1 MRASSSQFRSVVV
14 SLALLLGVTAL
25 GACGSTASPSKSP
38 GSTGS
43 DPTNGES
50 CGPVGDPI
58 KSAPSS
64 PAGIDGVKQFVGMS
78 RNHVQGC
85 VKYPQT
91 PPVGGNHSQVWQSCK
106 FYNGTIVTE
115 QAVHSMEHGA
125 VWIVYRSDVS
135 EADLDALKAYESNDK
150 VLVSK
155 WDSSLASPVVA
166 TAWGV
171 QLELTSTADPRLDQ
185 FVQKYADGPQSPEP
199 GVPCRDGGTNEM

>member
-1 MRASSSQFRSVVV
+1 MRSCSSQFRSVVV
-14 SLALLLGVTAL
+14 ASALLLGAIAL

-38 GSTGS
+38 DRTGS
-43 DPTNGES
+43 DPTSADS

-58 KSAPSS
+58 KAAPSS

-150 VLVSK
+150 VLISK
-155 WDSSLASPVVA
+155 WDSSLASSVVA
-166 TAWGV
+166 NAWGV

-185 FVQKYADGPQSPEP
+185 FVQKYADGPQNPEP
-199 GVPCRDGGTNEM
+199 GVPCFEGGTNEL